1 MNLLRQSRINLC
13 QSAYT
18 ALVGK
23 LNFNT
28 TPLTSIGTEAI
39 IFQARANQT
48 TSYSNHVKNE
58 WYVGPCL
65 DEFWNYK
72 VYVTSIE
79 GAQESNCVNF
89 FPIKSRLPNAD
100 SINQLSAA
108 LEDLKHKYTP
118 SNTNHPVVKS
128 KHGTDLNRAIKRM
141 KQLFHPAITTTS
153 NLINNISSPKV
164 TYNLIPRVVRTLF
177 PRVKTVPKHNN
188 SISQI
193 CQPGVVKAT
202 NQYTSVP
209 TSKNILMVYL
219 IVEKLYPIII
229 NGTNS
234 DAKTEMKKNWHTA
247 KLY

>member
-72 VYVTSIE
+72 VYVTSTK
-79 GAQESNCVNF
+79 GTQESNCVNF
-89 FPIKSRLPNAD
+89 FLTKSRLSNTDP
-100 SINQLSAA
+100 INQLPAA
-108 LEDLKHKYTP
+108 LDDLNHKCTP
-118 SNTNHPVVKS
+118 SSINHSAIKPE
-128 KHGTDLNRAIKRM
+128 HGTNLNKAIKRM
-141 KQLFHPAITTTS
+141 K
-153 NLINNISSPKV
+153 
-164 TYNLIPRVVRTLF
+164 
-177 PRVKTVPKHNN
+177 
-188 SISQI
+188 
-193 CQPGVVKAT
+193 
-202 NQYTSVP
+202 
-209 TSKNILMVYL
+209 
-219 IVEKLYPIII
+219 
-229 NGTNS
+229 
-234 DAKTEMKKNWHTA
+234 
-247 KLY
+247 